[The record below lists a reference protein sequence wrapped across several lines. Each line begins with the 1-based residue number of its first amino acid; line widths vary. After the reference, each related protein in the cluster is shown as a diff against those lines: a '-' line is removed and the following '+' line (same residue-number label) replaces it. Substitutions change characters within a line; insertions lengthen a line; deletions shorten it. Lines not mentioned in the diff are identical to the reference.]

1 MQKVLHSLLW
11 DEDECEIQNTTD
23 VASAAVYYYNIKI
36 MTNRRYCNI
45 V

>member
-1 MQKVLHSLLW
+1 MRKVLRSLRS
-11 DEDECEIQNTTD
+11 DENEWENQNPTD
-23 VASAAVYYYNIKI
+23 VAAAAVYYYNIKI